1 MITKVFSLEKIFQ
14 QHFLLGHK
22 IGLHF
27 PEYEL
32 AIVINE
38 CESSTLDTNHEA
50 EKQEAISDNLVCGLT
65 RIDINAKDYD

>member
-1 MITKVFSLEKIFQ
+1 MNKQSMITKITKVFSSEKIFQ

-22 IGLHF
+22 IGLHL

-38 CESSTLDTNHEA
+38 CESSTVELIM
-50 EKQEAISDNLVCGLT
+50 KQKNK
-65 RIDINAKDYD
+65 RQ